1 MPGLRNVPR
10 PLGYHDGMTRLPNGE
25 RAEQIEDLENTEV
38 TERIDKDPEEQKNRE
53 EMSHPEDPT
62 RSADRD

>member
-1 MPGLRNVPR
+1 
-10 PLGYHDGMTRLPNGE
+10 MTRLPNGE

-38 TERIDKDPEEQKNRE
+38 TERIDKDPEEQMNRE
-53 EMSHPEDPT
+53 EMSHPEGPT